1 MAVFDEVVG
10 VISKTLKDVD
20 VSNVTMETRFEQDL
34 NADSLDLVEVIM
46 ELEENYDMTIPDEDA
61 QGLLSVGDA
70 VNYIQKRVVEDV

>member
-61 QGLLSVGDA
+61 QSLLSVGDA